1 MRLRSRLA
9 LALALLASVA
19 VALAFV
25 VTLTAFRHAQE
36 RQLDL
41 ALLVRAQHR
50 ADLIAR
56 LGEHALHLDVAPA
69 HVSIFEGGI
78 AALIMGF
85 DGIAVDHYVRDDG
98 AIDVDTI
105 GMEYSVILKMIK
117 NAAEMLDI
125 GAAQEVAIRAE
136 RMTTLI
142 RLVTEEYFL
151 AVAVRPSGNFG
162 KARYLMRVRA
172 GELASGLA

>member
-1 MRLRSRLA
+1 MFREVLQE
-9 LALALLASVA
+9 
-19 VALAFV
+19 V
-25 VTLTAFRHAQE
+25 VEKT
-36 RQLDL
+36 D
-41 ALLVRAQHR
+41 
-50 ADLIAR
+50 
-56 LGEHALHLDVAPA
+56 
-69 HVSIFEGGI
+69 GGI
-78 AALIMGF
+78 AAILMGY
-85 DGIAVDHYVRDDG
+85 DGIPVEQYVEGDAVL
-98 AIDVDTI
+98 DVETI

-142 RLVTEEYFL
+142 RLVTDEYFL

-172 GELASGLA
+172 SELASGLA